1 MTLSELK
8 KFIIN
13 KTVPTEFMIFVAKD
27 CPFLASQYLQA
38 ICDMSKGGSRKIN
51 SIYEPQQSSL
61 ALLTSPEDIINILK
75 VEVFDERAEEYNQF
89 ENTIVI
95 CDQIEKSIAS
105 TVEPYVI
112 KFPKLE
118 EWQILDYA
126 KSICSELDD
135 SDLTWLIQITDNN
148 IERVTNE
155 LEKVALFPKNEQK
168 AVFASIRFDSQTDL
182 YKLDLFTVV
191 NALVE
196 GDFTVLYDFIR
207 YNGYEVIDPVVL
219 ANRAFTSLK
228 NITLVTQNQ
237 GLTAEACGM
246 SAGQFRFLTY
256 KYHSLNLEALKAKL
270 KFLADFDLKLKTSQ
284 LDLGKRE
291 MANYLIS
298 NLGYKITL

>member
-38 ICDMSKGGSRKIN
+38 ICDMSKSGYRKIN

-61 ALLTSPEDIINILK
+61 ALLTSPEDMINILK
-75 VEVFDERAEEYNQF
+75 VEVFDERAEEYSQF
-89 ENTIVI
+89 ENTIVV

-135 SDLTWLIQITDNN
+135 SDLTWLIQMTDNN

-155 LEKVALFPKNEQK
+155 LEKVALFPKSEQK

-246 SAGQFRFLTY
+246 SAGQFRFLSY

>member
-38 ICDMSKGGSRKIN
+38 ICDMSKSGYRKIN

-61 ALLTSPEDIINILK
+61 ALLTSPEDMINILK
-75 VEVFDERAEEYNQF
+75 VEVFDERAEEYSQF
-89 ENTIVI
+89 ENTIVV

-135 SDLTWLIQITDNN
+135 SDLTWLIQMTDNN

>member
-38 ICDMSKGGSRKIN
+38 ICDMSKSGYREIS

-61 ALLTSPEDIINILK
+61 ALLTSPEDMINVLK
-75 VEVFDERAEEYNQF
+75 VEVFDERAEEYSQF
-89 ENTIVI
+89 ENTIVV

-105 TVEPYVI
+105 TVEPYII

-135 SDLTWLIQITDNN
+135 SDLTWLIQMTDNN

-155 LEKVALFPKNEQK
+155 LEKVALFPKSEQK

-246 SAGQFRFLTY
+246 SAGQFRFLAY

>member
-1 MTLSELK
+1 MTFSCKSLIWIS
-8 KFIIN
+8 
-13 KTVPTEFMIFVAKD
+13 TSSSTW
-27 CPFLASQYLQA
+27 
-38 ICDMSKGGSRKIN
+38 
-51 SIYEPQQSSL
+51 SL
-61 ALLTSPEDIINILK
+61 AL
-75 VEVFDERAEEYNQF
+75 
-89 ENTIVI
+89 
-95 CDQIEKSIAS
+95 
-105 TVEPYVI
+105 
-112 KFPKLE
+112 
-118 EWQILDYA
+118 
-126 KSICSELDD
+126 
-135 SDLTWLIQITDNN
+135 NN

-155 LEKVALFPKNEQK
+155 LEKVALFPKSEQK

-196 GDFTVLYDFIR
+196 GDFTVLYDFVR
-207 YNGYEVIDPVVL
+207 YNGYEEIDPVVL

-246 SAGQFRFLTY
+246 SAGQFRFLSY

>member
-8 KFIIN
+8 KFITN
-13 KTVPTEFMIFVAKD
+13 KTVPTDFMIFVTKD

-38 ICDMSKGGSRKIN
+38 ICNLSKSGSRRIN

-61 ALLTSPEDIINILK
+61 ALLTSPEDIINVLK
-75 VEVFDERAEEYNQF
+75 VEVFDERAEDYNQF
-89 ENTIVI
+89 ENTIVV

-155 LEKVALFPKNEQK
+155 LEKVALFPKSEQK

-182 YKLDLFTVV
+182 YRLDLFTIV

-196 GDFTVLYDFIR
+196 GDFTVLYDFVR
-207 YNGYEVIDPVVL
+207 YNGYEEIDPVVL

-237 GLTAEACGM
+237 GLTAEACGV

>member
-8 KFIIN
+8 KFITN
-13 KTVPTEFMIFVAKD
+13 KTVPTDFMIFVAKD

-38 ICDMSKGGSRKIN
+38 ICNLSKSGSRRIN

-75 VEVFDERAEEYNQF
+75 VEVFDERAEDYNQF
-89 ENTIVI
+89 ENTIVV

-196 GDFTVLYDFIR
+196 GDFTILYDFIR
-207 YNGYEVIDPVVL
+207 YNGYEEIDPVVL

-237 GLTAEACGM
+237 GLTAETRGV

>member
-13 KTVPTEFMIFVAKD
+13 KTVPADFMIFVAKD

-38 ICDMSKGGSRKIN
+38 ICNLSKSGSRRIS

-61 ALLTSPEDIINILK
+61 ALLTSPEDIINVLK
-75 VEVFDERAEEYNQF
+75 VEVFDERAEDYNQF
-89 ENTIVI
+89 ENTIVV

-118 EWQILDYA
+118 EWQVLDYA

-135 SDLTWLIQITDNN
+135 SDLTWLIQVTDNN

-155 LEKVALFPKNEQK
+155 LEKVAMFPKSEQK

-182 YKLDLFTVV
+182 YKLDLFTIV

-196 GDFTVLYDFIR
+196 GDFTVLYDFVR
-207 YNGYEVIDPVVL
+207 YNGYEEIDPVVL

-237 GLTAEACGM
+237 GLTAEACGV

-291 MANYLIS
+291 MTNYLVS

>member
-8 KFIIN
+8 KFITN
-13 KTVPTEFMIFVAKD
+13 KTVPTDFMIFVAKD

-38 ICDMSKGGSRKIN
+38 ICNLSKSGSRRIN

-75 VEVFDERAEEYNQF
+75 VEVFDERAEDYNQF
-89 ENTIVI
+89 ENTIVV

-196 GDFTVLYDFIR
+196 GDFTILYDFIR
-207 YNGYEVIDPVVL
+207 YNGYEEIDPVVL

-237 GLTAEACGM
+237 GLTAETCGV